1 VVSDPSPR
9 EEEEALVA
17 RLRAG
22 DSAALEAA
30 YSRHKVAVHR
40 FLCRL
45 VGRHALA
52 DDLFQETW
60 LRLARSA
67 RRLREDTRL
76 HSWLLAVAHNL
87 VRDHTRG
94 SRTDRASQGELA
106 NAPGRTPDTP
116 YDLASAGEAERRLE
130 AALASLPVAQREA
143 VLLVAIERLEPADA
157 ARVAGVSP
165 EAFRQ
170 RLARGRSLLRNALPD
185 TQPAAREGGAR

>member
-1 VVSDPSPR
+1 MIPDLD
-9 EEEEALVA
+9 EDEAALVA

-30 YSRHKVAVHR
+30 YRRHKAAVYR
-40 FLCRL
+40 FLRRL
-45 VGRHALA
+45 VRRQALA
-52 DDLFQETW
+52 EDLFQETW

-67 RRLREDTRL
+67 GRLREDTRL

-87 VRDHTRG
+87 VRDHARG
-94 SRTDRASQGELA
+94 SQTDRCGHGELA

-116 YDLASAGEAERRLE
+116 YDLAAAGEAERRLE
-130 AALASLPVAQREA
+130 AALAALPVAQREA

-157 ARVAGVSP
+157 ARVVGVSP

-170 RLARGRSLLRNALPD
+170 RLARGRALLRDALPD
-185 TQPAAREGGAR
+185 TQPAAREGGTR

>member
-1 VVSDPSPR
+1 M
-9 EEEEALVA
+9 
-17 RLRAG
+17 RA
-22 DSAALEAA
+22 AAELIAPA
-30 YSRHKVAVHR
+30 K
-40 FLCRL
+40 
-45 VGRHALA
+45 
-52 DDLFQETW
+52 
-60 LRLARSA
+60 
-67 RRLREDTRL
+67 
-76 HSWLLAVAHNL
+76 
-87 VRDHTRG
+87 
-94 SRTDRASQGELA
+94 GELA

-116 YDLASAGEAERRLE
+116 YDLAAAGEAERRLE